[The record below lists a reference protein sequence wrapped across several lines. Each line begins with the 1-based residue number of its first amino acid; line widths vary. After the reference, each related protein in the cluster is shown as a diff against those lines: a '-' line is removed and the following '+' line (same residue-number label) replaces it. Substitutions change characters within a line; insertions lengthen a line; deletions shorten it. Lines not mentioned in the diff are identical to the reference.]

1 MNMKTYI
8 KPETIVADMFQ
19 ETTILTGSPGVTSGK
34 KLGDEVVGEGGVFY
48 SKEDNG
54 WDDFEE

>member
-1 MNMKTYI
+1 MKTYI